1 MNLVKKPVNS
11 MSKDKRQGWLAELKV
26 GDSVIVETY
35 NYDLTSSFISQV
47 DRITPTGRIKVDGR
61 SFNSKGRVIAKN
73 SSIAAALVKLDIKDL
88 EVYLAKNRKYLLISQ
103 IKNSDLSNI
112 SLSNL
117 EKIKSLIDNSSTN
130 D

>member
-1 MNLVKKPVNS
+1 
-11 MSKDKRQGWLAELKV
+11 MSKDIRQGWLAELKV

-47 DRITPTGRIKVDGR
+47 DRITPTGRIKVNGR
-61 SFNSKGRVIAKN
+61 SFNSQGKVIARN
-73 SSIAAALVKLDIKDL
+73 SSIAASLVKLDIKCL
-88 EVYLAKNRKYLLISQ
+88 EVYLAKNRKYVLISQ